1 MKAKHYKG
9 CSPLPSLAYQNY
21 LFPTPRLKICMRQIP
36 GSRFRGQSGALSL
49 LCWFLSKG
57 AAPMPRE
64 DALPGSS
71 MRDVFDV
78 FQRAHHKGWEGV
90 LYTYAAMK
98 SPCIARPLDGTFADS
113 ADSGL

>member
-1 MKAKHYKG
+1 
-9 CSPLPSLAYQNY
+9 
-21 LFPTPRLKICMRQIP
+21 
-36 GSRFRGQSGALSL
+36 
-49 LCWFLSKG
+49 
-57 AAPMPRE
+57 MPRE

-78 FQRAHHKGWEGV
+78 CQRAHSKGWEGV

-98 SPCIARPLDGTFADS
+98 FPCIARPLDGKFADS